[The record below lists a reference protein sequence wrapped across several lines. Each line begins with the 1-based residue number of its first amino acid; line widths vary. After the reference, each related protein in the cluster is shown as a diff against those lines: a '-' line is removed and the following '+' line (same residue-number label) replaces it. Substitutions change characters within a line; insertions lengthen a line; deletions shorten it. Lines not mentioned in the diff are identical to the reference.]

1 MAKIRGGRL
10 FRDTVIGLEAV
21 GEGFAVLIRGV
32 FCEQVAV
39 GGALEGLEARLA
51 LDRLGGSVLRGYQ
64 RRRRKIRGRKTC
76 GFQLAFRFLASLS
89 CGALA
94 FLLCSIDMSVPP
106 HFYALINPYL
116 APLPMAAVVG
126 LRSECVGVECRFA

>member
-1 MAKIRGGRL
+1 
-10 FRDTVIGLEAV
+10 
-21 GEGFAVLIRGV
+21 VLIRGV

-39 GGALEGLEARLA
+39 GSALEGLKARLA
-51 LDRLGGSVLRGYQ
+51 LDRLGGSVLCGYQ
-64 RRRRKIRGRKTC
+64 RRRRKIRERKTC

-94 FLLCSIDMSVPP
+94 FLLCSINMSVPP
-106 HFYALINPYL
+106 HSCALTNPYL
-116 APLPMAAVVG
+116 APFPMAVVVN